1 MTTRRNVLA
10 SGGAAFSAAFAPP
23 GLRLASYD
31 PSPSGRLALWDNT
44 SGPHLRGAVFAQR
57 RVYPELDGTT
67 FLGPGPLGAPVSQA
81 ALDSLAEA
89 GANLA
94 VWSGTGVFGE
104 TGRFGVDPAVEDHV
118 GRWLDMCQRAGLYTV
133 IGFRTG
139 PGRSA
144 FAFHPDDDWYP
155 RRLLNNALWHDEEAQ
170 AAWVA
175 MCLHAARRFGS
186 HPALAGILAMVEPN
200 GSDLGHPSVWPAIA
214 AAIDRNWPQAIGV
227 PLILSPDR
235 WARAEALGAMQ
246 SVSAQTIIN
255 VHDYAPWEYTHQGAR
270 AGVRLNDDGRHLAQA
285 MAGYPRW
292 CCLEFGAALHA
303 PDLGRYFQT
312 RIAALES
319 AGANWAA
326 WRWPSG
332 WDAYEARETGMNVT
346 LSREAMNAL
355 RAAYRRNRGRPD

>member
-1 MTTRRNVLA
+1 MNSRRTLLA
-10 SGGAAFSAAFAPP
+10 AGAAALTAAFAPP
-23 GLRLASYD
+23 GLRLASYTTQ
-31 PSPSGRLALWDNT
+31 PASRLALWDNG
-44 SGPHLRGAVFAQR
+44 SGPHLRGAVFVQR
-57 RVYPELDGTT
+57 RVYNDVDGST
-67 FLGPGPLGAPVSQA
+67 FLGPGPLGAPVSQG
-81 ALDSLAEA
+81 ALNALADT

-94 VWSGTGVFGE
+94 VWSGAGLFAE
-104 TGRFGVDPAVEDHV
+104 TGRFAVDPAIEDHI
-118 GRWLDMCQRAGLYTV
+118 GRWLEMCQRAGLYTV

-155 RRLLNNALWHDEEAQ
+155 RRLLNNTLWRDEEAQ

-175 MCLHAARRFGS
+175 MCLHAARSFGS

-200 GSDLGHPSVWPAIA
+200 GSDLGLPDVWPAMA
-214 AAIDRNWPQAIGV
+214 AALNRSWAQSSGV

-246 SVSAQTIIN
+246 PVSAHTVIN
-255 VHDYAPWEYTHQGAR
+255 VHDYAPWEYTHQAEGRRVALTGDGTDLAR
-270 AGVRLNDDGRHLAQA
+270 ALARQ
-285 MAGYPRW
+285 PRW

-312 RIAALES
+312 RIAALEG

-326 WRWPSG
+326 FRWPSG
-332 WDAYEARETGMNVT
+332 WDAYERRETGMNVT
-346 LSREAMNAL
+346 LSHDAMHAL
-355 RAAYRRNRGRPD
+355 RAAFRQNRLRPG